1 MQFFRKLI
9 ISTTDGPYWVMY
21 DNECSFCYKLTSL
34 FKRFDY
40 FDKIQWIDK
49 NWNGDFPA
57 DGRNMIKK
65 TVVVYDPSKKELY
78 YKSSAVSKIIKCIPL
93 GFAISWVLILPG
105 LSIIFDRIYDLISR
119 NRMKLL

>member
-1 MQFFRKLI
+1 MQFLRKLI

-21 DNECSFCYKLTSL
+21 DNECSFCYNLTSL
-34 FKRFDY
+34 FKKVDY

-49 NWNGDFPA
+49 RWKGNFPE
-57 DGRNMIKK
+57 DGRNMIKE

-78 YKSSAVSKIIKCIPL
+78 YRSRAVSKIIKCIPF
-93 GFAISWVLILPG
+93 GFCIAWILILPG
-105 LSIIFDRIYDLISR
+105 LSIFFDRIYDLISK